1 MKVIVDDDAC
11 VGCGLCLHICPEV
24 FEMEYERSRVI
35 PGIIPS
41 RIEPLCRDAVNE
53 CPASAITITDDED
66 KPQIEERPKRWRF

>member
-1 MKVIVDDDAC
+1 
-11 VGCGLCLHICPEV
+11 
-24 FEMEYERSRVI
+24 MEYERSRVI